1 MTARMSSTLI
11 STNYLDVLAVEE
23 DLARDVVA
31 LQEAKLALPILVK

>member
-1 MTARMSSTLI
+1 MTATMSSTLI